1 MKLLLTVFGVVSAQ
15 ALAQPLSVFLK
26 SADES
31 NFDRRI
37 ATEQFEKAAADSKVA
52 WTALLPSLT
61 ASGGWTH
68 NQYPAEASL
77 PNGMGGVTKLVITPS
92 DQLDGVLR
100 FDLPL
105 VDVARWFRIAAA
117 LKSEEGAQHREAFM
131 RDVVKRQVTQVYYGY
146 AAALAV
152 QDAAKKSNSVAEAQ
166 LKLAEIRQG
175 VGSVTELELLRAK
188 SEVQRTKQLIIDTET
203 LVASTAITLST
214 LTGMAPQT
222 ISMPAVD
229 TKELPAQ
236 LSVEQL
242 PALKAA
248 QTDVEATKRLSTATK
263 LQLLPTLNAQ
273 FTQRFSNAT
282 GFQGQSATYNGGVN
296 FLWRLDAPS
305 VMNIGAQGHV
315 ENTAQLA
322 AEKTKR
328 QLEDA
333 LKTDVLRFTA
343 AKSKVETA
351 RLQVEVASR
360 AAQVARDRYA
370 AGAATQVDVIQAERD
385 LFSAEVGQIQAR
397 TELASARVSVALSA
411 GLPVE

>member
-1 MKLLLTVFGVVSAQ
+1 
-15 ALAQPLSVFLK
+15 
-26 SADES
+26 
-31 NFDRRI
+31 
-37 ATEQFEKAAADSKVA
+37 
-52 WTALLPSLT
+52 
-61 ASGGWTH
+61 
-68 NQYPAEASL
+68 
-77 PNGMGGVTKLVITPS
+77 VTKLVITPA

-117 LKSEEGAQHREAFM
+117 FKSEEGAQHREALM
-131 RDVVKRQVTQVYYGY
+131 RDVVKRQVAQVYYGY

-203 LVASTAITLST
+203 LVATTAITLST

-322 AEKTKR
+322 AEKTKQ
-328 QLEDA
+328 QLEDS